1 MCSGIIHSE
10 HSLRSNQTHVAQV
23 AVVYC
28 LIYTA
33 IVQQCCCLTTTNLH
47 DIHTL
52 NWDGA
57 TACRLVHFETRS
69 MRSSLMSEITATESH
84 GTLFPPLALANGIPN
99 PDLHCFGHVGYTVLV
114 LIG

>member
-23 AVVYC
+23 GVVYC
-28 LIYTA
+28 LTYTA

-69 MRSSLMSEITATESH
+69 MRSSLMSEIMSD
-84 GTLFPPLALANGIPN
+84 FPPLALANGIPN
-99 PDLHCFGHVGYTVLV
+99 PDLHYFGHVGYAPRCLF
-114 LIG
+114 